1 MVRYK
6 GKCPHLLLRETGKV
20 GLNHIAEGLEFPL
33 RGFNWLA
40 SKQLQNMFE
49 LTYILIN
56 YIPI

>member
-20 GLNHIAEGLEFPL
+20 GLNHIAEELEFPL
-33 RGFNWLA
+33 KGFNWLA

-49 LTYILIN
+49 IT
-56 YIPI
+56 